1 MSCIAGGAGKKG
13 EQAAIKYCRKEAWLG
28 LAGGTQT
35 RGEPAVAADARKL
48 DLLAAQRK
56 MIPHLLPIVLG
67 LAHALLPKSHSYS
80 LCHSIIKTWVYR
92 KNGYLVL
99 VTTYTKRER

>member
-67 LAHALLPKSHSYS
+67 LAH
-80 LCHSIIKTWVYR
+80 C
-92 KNGYLVL
+92 L
-99 VTTYTKRER
+99 VTQVSLLLALPFNHQDMGIS